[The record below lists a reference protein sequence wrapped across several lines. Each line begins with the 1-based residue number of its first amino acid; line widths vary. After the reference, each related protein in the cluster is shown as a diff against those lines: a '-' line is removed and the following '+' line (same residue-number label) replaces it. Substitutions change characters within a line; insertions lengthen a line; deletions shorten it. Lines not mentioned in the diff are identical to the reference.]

1 MHCKK
6 ITCHLDRSDRI
17 LINFSFSTS
26 QKFARLSIEEE
37 HCLKQLN
44 DRFPETILVVGLV
57 GKLVQ
62 SDHLCRKS
70 RR

>member
-6 ITCHLDRSDRI
+6 ITRHLDRSDRI
-17 LINFSFSTS
+17 LINFLFLTS
-26 QKFARLSIEEE
+26 QKFAPLSIEEE

-44 DRFPETILVVGLV
+44 DGFLDTILIVGLV

-62 SDHLCRKS
+62 SDRLRRKS

>member
-6 ITCHLDRSDRI
+6 ITRHLDRSDRI

-37 HCLKQLN
+37 YCLAQLN
-44 DRFPETILVVGLV
+44 NRFPDTILVVGLV

-62 SDHLCRKS
+62 SDRLRSKS

>member
-6 ITCHLDRSDRI
+6 ITRHLDRSDRI

-26 QKFARLSIEEE
+26 QELARLSIEEKYF
-37 HCLKQLN
+37 LKQLN
-44 DRFPETILVVGLV
+44 DRFPERILVVGLV

-62 SDHLCRKS
+62 SDRLWRKS